1 MWNLNNPFIPILSLP
16 QYFLHCVSNALS
28 LGEVKS
34 QLAAIFP
41 LCHLTCQGTALASP
55 LLWVIPCLA
64 EPAPIRGILWAQS
77 CKKVSRLQISGLSSG
92 TWYRRWRAG
101 GRPTDAQ
108 LACAVL
114 GMYETGPDEE
124 YLTYYGIFQ
133 VWWQRKHHECYCH
146 PFFLCFL
153 SFPFLSS
160 SLNCFPWLATYKTA
174 KMKIH
179 LGNLWTHQFVQ
190 DFSCF
195 EGFFCFIKLENSSC
209 GKTSILH
216 M

>member
-124 YLTYYGIFQ
+124 YLTYYGIFSGL
-133 VWWQRKHHECYCH
+133 VTEKTSWM
-146 PFFLCFL
+146 L
-153 SFPFLSS
+153 LSS
-160 SLNCFPWLATYKTA
+160 LFPLLLVLPISQLIFK
-174 KMKIH
+174 
-179 LGNLWTHQFVQ
+179 L
-190 DFSCF
+190 FSMACY
-195 EGFFCFIKLENSSC
+195 LQNS
-209 GKTSILH
+209 
-216 M
+216 